1 MKSQNKRYGKI
12 KNGNLILAARIVRRD
27 NEIYIDDEEL
37 YTDNGYKP
45 VEYKAAPENRDGF
58 NLISEWKDE
67 GKRIVQDWAY
77 QPINEDYSFKLVQA
91 IGSFCEKNVE
101 LRNGVEKNYE
111 NNTQEIQNIIHNNAL
126 LELIYNSN
134 EEKLVPE
141 VLIELLHKCE
151 LDLPKFLDELRLTDK
166 MEKYGY
172 TVYGNYLL
180 KKTEELVENDVI
192 KWLGEKYDMTEPPEE
207 FVKNPKVKMF
217 RDAIVYP
224 QEIKYPLHKIWELED
239 CATLSNQTTYYM
251 SFIYMFTLFDEVL
264 LKTIRLICMH
274 EKKWLI
280 SSASILASDVLDCKT
295 TDELHMKLVDKKIEE
310 LAWGSYLDKLNFLES
325 KGIIIDG
332 EHTKLFREKILYL
345 SQKRNAMVHNEGL
358 WNASIKRNLKDT
370 EYFDKVIVGGK
381 VDTSLEGYK
390 EASVSVQQAV
400 DYLYKR
406 ICDKFNLLFRIDVN
420 YHFKLEG
427 T

>member
-1 MKSQNKRYGKI
+1 MESQNQRYGKI
-12 KNGNLILAARIVRRD
+12 KNGNLILASRIVRRD
-27 NEIYIDDEEL
+27 NEIYIDDEGL
-37 YTDNGYKP
+37 YADNGYKP
-45 VEYKAAPENRDGF
+45 VEYKNAPENRDGF
-58 NLISEWKDE
+58 NLVSEWKDE
-67 GKRIVQDWAY
+67 GDKIVQDWVY

-111 NNTQEIQNIIHNNAL
+111 NNGKEIQSIIHNNAL

-134 EEKLVPE
+134 DEKLDPE
-141 VLIELLHKCE
+141 ALIQLLHECKLE
-151 LDLPKFLDELRLTDK
+151 LPKFLDKLGLKDK
-166 MEKYGY
+166 IEEYGY
-172 TVYGNYLL
+172 VLWNDYLL
-180 KKTEELVENDVI
+180 KKTEELVEHDIIN
-192 KWLGEKYDMTEPPEE
+192 WLGEKYDKTQSPEE
-207 FVKNPKVKMF
+207 FVKNSKVKIF

-239 CATLSNQTTYYM
+239 YATLSNLTTYYM

-274 EKKWLI
+274 EKKWLV
-280 SSASILASDVLDCKT
+280 SNASILASDVLDCKT

-325 KGIIIDG
+325 KGIIIDE
-332 EHTKLFREKILYL
+332 EHTKLFRETILYL

-358 WNASIKRNLKDT
+358 WNASIKSNLKGT
-370 EYFDKVIVGGK
+370 EYFDKVTVGGK

-390 EASVSVQQAV
+390 EASVSVQEAV
-400 DYLYKR
+400 DYLYKK

-420 YHFKLEG
+420 YHFKLEE

>member
-1 MKSQNKRYGKI
+1 MESQNQRYGKI
-12 KNGNLILAARIVRRD
+12 KNGNLILAFRIVRRD
-27 NEIYIDDEEL
+27 NEIYIDDEGV
-37 YTDNGYKP
+37 YADNGYKP
-45 VEYKAAPENRDGF
+45 VEYKNALENRDGF
-58 NLISEWKDE
+58 NLVSEWKDE
-67 GKRIVQDWAY
+67 GDKNVQDWVY

-111 NNTQEIQNIIHNNAL
+111 NNGKEIQSIIHNNAL

-134 EEKLVPE
+134 DEELDQKA
-141 VLIELLHKCE
+141 LIKLLHECE
-151 LDLPKFLDELRLTDK
+151 LELPKFLDKLGLKDK
-166 MEKYGY
+166 IEEYGY
-172 TVYGNYLL
+172 VLWNDYLL
-180 KKTEELVENDVI
+180 KKTEELVEHDIIN
-192 KWLGEKYDMTEPPEE
+192 WLGEKYDNTQSPEE
-207 FVKNPKVKMF
+207 FVKNSKVKIF

-224 QEIKYPLHKIWELED
+224 QEIKYSLHKIWELED
-239 CATLSNQTTYYM
+239 YATLSNLTTYYM

-274 EKKWLI
+274 EKKWLV
-280 SSASILASDVLDCKT
+280 SNASILASDVLDCKT

-325 KGIIIDG
+325 KGIIIDE
-332 EHTKLFREKILYL
+332 EHKKLFRETILYL

-358 WNASIKRNLKDT
+358 WNASIKSNLKGT
-370 EYFDKVIVGGK
+370 EYYDKVTVGGK

-390 EASVSVQQAV
+390 EASVSVQEAV
-400 DYLYKR
+400 DYLYKK

-420 YHFKLEG
+420 YHFKLEE